1 MQFWK
6 VTFHL
11 QLFQNIGY
19 IPCDVQYI
27 LEPTLNPIVF
37 TSHFPTPKLPC
48 TSLVTT
54 RLSPIFVNRLKF
66 LKTKNCVLHLKTPI
80 RQSFPLSKSQSCVCV
95 CVCVSNCKIK
105 STLLRHLFIFHLF
118 NVVNQ
123 DIILISHMR
132 KLRSFEVKQLTWEMT
147 LNIKMRIL
155 DQVICI
161 QVPDI

>member
-1 MQFWK
+1 MRIAFENTHMIDLSTVK
-6 VTFHL
+6 
-11 QLFQNIGY
+11 
-19 IPCDVQYI
+19 
-27 LEPTLNPIVF
+27 E
-37 TSHFPTPKLPC
+37 PKL
-48 TSLVTT
+48 
-54 RLSPIFVNRLKF
+54 
-66 LKTKNCVLHLKTPI
+66 
-80 RQSFPLSKSQSCVCV
+80 CVCV

-132 KLRSFEVKQLTWEMT
+132 KLRSFEVKQLTWEVT

-161 QVPDI
+161 QVPGI